1 MGFFSDQIVSDSG
14 ATVCHAIL
22 EGFRGRCVFFT
33 RTKVLPYWCK
43 STGDE
48 DETGFFSE
56 VLFYVCHAPDMRLF
70 QRHLLYFCT
79 SKAGTPV
86 RNPSRFF

>member
-14 ATVCHAIL
+14 ATVFHAIL

-33 RTKVLPYWCK
+33 RTKVLAYWCK

-48 DETGFFSE
+48 AETDFFTE
-56 VLFYVCHAPDMRLF
+56 VVSCSRYETVSTSPSV
-70 QRHLLYFCT
+70 LLYQ
-79 SKAGTPV
+79 
-86 RNPSRFF
+86 